1 MLKIKLTHPLTFI
14 ERHPVLHINNVD
26 KFSHGPYIADITD
39 FYKITEIV
47 RAI

>member
-14 ERHPVLHINNVD
+14 ERYLVLHVNKID
-26 KFSHGPYIADITD
+26 KFSHGSYIADITD

-47 RAI
+47 RVI